1 MTAQSIDHAFKIFY
15 LFANIWVSF
24 SFLRSK
30 VYRVFP
36 FLCTFVCLALPDSV
50 LASFPGSN
58 TAIYFYSF
66 IISSSIFVVLYL
78 LMVGE
83 LCSRLFHG
91 HNGPQSVRRC
101 ILSLSVGAGLAVS
114 AIAGY
119 LVTFRFVSHRGVLG
133 YVARVEGLETL
144 GLCTFLAVLFF
155 SASRILPAI
164 PPQIV
169 RHGVILGLYF
179 LVNAAV
185 LLLWA
190 RLPKPYTRIANE
202 TMLFVESG
210 CYLAWAALFSVKTV
224 LKNALSSNRALTATA
239 R

>member
-1 MTAQSIDHAFKIFY
+1 MFRAPW
-15 LFANIWVSF
+15 L
-24 SFLRSK
+24 
-30 VYRVFP
+30 
-36 FLCTFVCLALPDSV
+36 
-50 LASFPGSN
+50 
-58 TAIYFYSF
+58 
-66 IISSSIFVVLYL
+66 
-78 LMVGE
+78 
-83 LCSRLFHG
+83 SR
-91 HNGPQSVRRC
+91 
-101 ILSLSVGAGLAVS
+101 
-114 AIAGY
+114 
-119 LVTFRFVSHRGVLG
+119 VSHPLITFGRKAPRQRRSRSRGFLP
-133 YVARVEGLETL
+133 RVEGLETL

-155 SASRILPAI
+155 PASRILPAI

-224 LKNALSSNRALTATA
+224 LKNAPSSNRALTATA